1 MSTTGFVEED
11 DLILY
16 AMQALSPSEME
27 QVRRRV
33 NQEPELAHRLREIEQ
48 VLGSYASATIE
59 LQEVPSAALDR
70 LTGAISTQQLRDPA
84 PRPVP
89 APLPVPAPRPVV
101 KDSSRKPGWGGLGL
115 GLLWGGWA
123 VAALLLVGLGFQYQ
137 QNRRVQQ
144 TVAANQTSLQ
154 AAQAQTTAL
163 QAQAAALAADRDRLQ
178 ALSQQTSQEA
188 HVSQQEAE
196 ASRQEAS
203 NAQSHS
209 ADVNAKLAAA
219 RLQAQLEAARADQLA
234 STARDAAD
242 QRNQLNAA
250 LTREQQAASQAA
262 ESQQVLAALA
272 DPSALH
278 VPLTVPKQKKRPSGR
293 GTYLASTGTL
303 VFTGSDLG
311 SLPAGKVYELWLMPA
326 DGSAPIPAGTFSPDA
341 TGNATLISS
350 HFQKVSAK
358 GFAITVENAG
368 GSLKPT
374 LPILLAGAA

>member
-1 MSTTGFVEED
+1 MAPTPRRIVDDST
-11 DLILY
+11 
-16 AMQALSPSEME
+16 
-27 QVRRRV
+27 
-33 NQEPELAHRLREIEQ
+33 
-48 VLGSYASATIE
+48 
-59 LQEVPSAALDR
+59 
-70 LTGAISTQQLRDPA
+70 
-84 PRPVP
+84 
-89 APLPVPAPRPVV
+89 
-101 KDSSRKPGWGGLGL
+101 RKPVWSGLRL

-123 VAALLLVGLGFQYQ
+123 VAALLLVGLGLLYQ
-137 QNRRVQQ
+137 RNLRVQQ
-144 TVAANQTSLQ
+144 TIATNQTTLQ
-154 AAQAQTTAL
+154 AAQAQAAAL

-178 ALSQQTSQEA
+178 SLSQQTSQQA
-188 HVSQQEAE
+188 QQSQQEAQ
-196 ASRQEAS
+196 AIRQEAS
-203 NAQSHS
+203 NAESHS

-219 RLQAQLEAARADQLA
+219 RLQAQREAARADELA
-234 STARDAAD
+234 ATARDAAD

-262 ESQQVLAALA
+262 ASQQVLAALA
-272 DPSALH
+272 DPNALH
-278 VPLTVPKQKKRPSGR
+278 VTLTVPKQKKRPSGR

-311 SLPAGKVYELWLMPA
+311 ALPAGKVYELWLMPA
-326 DGSAPIPAGTFSPDA
+326 DGSSPIPAGTFSPDA